1 MILRLILLGGFIGA
15 LASCGDVTET
25 SSTKNSS
32 IKTVSAAAREAREQ
46 DVALAQSLVEICAD
60 KMPNVPAAQQAF
72 AEAGMRYEGI
82 VNGFKL
88 YSANGFRVVSATSQT
103 IAADDLDFCTIAVSK
118 MSAEKAQSVIAP
130 WLERAN
136 AKPIKPWNSSVNLAW
151 EGRYKGSPVRLG
163 INEEIRLGVM
173 RGAAIFAAAREAQ

>member
-1 MILRLILLGGFIGA
+1 MILRLIFLGGFIGA

-32 IKTVSAAAREAREQ
+32 IKTVSSGAREAREQ

-60 KMPNVPAAQQAF
+60 KMPDIPATQKAF
-72 AEAGMRYEGI
+72 ADSGMRYEGLI
-82 VNGFKL
+82 SGSKV
-88 YSANGFRVVSATSQT
+88 YSANGFRVVSATSQS
-103 IAADDLDFCTIAVSK
+103 IAANGLDFCTIAVSK
-118 MSAEKAQSVIAP
+118 MSAEKAQFVIAP
-130 WLERAN
+130 WLEQAN

-163 INEEIRLGVM
+163 IDKEIRLGVM
-173 RGAAIFAAAREAQ
+173 RGAAIFAAAPSQ